1 MGVAFCVVFKTAV
14 QPYGTLGGDSI
25 ALVNGYE
32 KLDALAEK
40 KGLRTLGS
48 FLSQDPSDLA
58 DIMEEMDMDAA
69 EELGL
74 PPEEWFSPN
83 DGLAAVQALIA
94 YLRDQPKALKN
105 GKAMLSELQ
114 QVETELAAAK
124 RAKVKFHFS
133 LVP

>member
-1 MGVAFCVVFKTAV
+1 MGVAFCVVFKKAV
-14 QPYGTLGGDSI
+14 PPYRTLGGDNI
-25 ALVNGYE
+25 ALVSGYD

-48 FLSQDPSDLA
+48 FLSADPEDFA
-58 DIMEEMDMDAA
+58 DMMEMDAA
-69 EELGL
+69 ELEL

-94 YLRDQPKALKN
+94 YLRDQPKALK
-105 GKAMLSELQ
+105 KSKEMLAELQ
-114 QVETELAAAK
+114 QVATELAAGK